1 LEGYAMDKSTS
12 IMDFGRESTKDALTE
27 VLRSGAQKLL
37 LAAVEE
43 ELENL
48 LKGYS
53 SLRLS
58 DGRQAVV
65 RNGHLPAR
73 TIQSGIGSIEVQVP
87 KVRDRSG
94 SGIKFN
100 SALLPPYL
108 KRTRSVEEL
117 LPWLYLKGIS
127 TGDYQEALQSI
138 LGKSAPGL
146 SAPTISRLKLR
157 WHEEHVEWRRRD
169 LSGKRYVYWWA
180 DGIYSHVRMDDK
192 LCLLVIIGATEDGR
206 KELVAVEDGFRES
219 TDSWFSVLTDLRS
232 RGLATD
238 PSLAVG
244 DGALGFW
251 KALSQC
257 YPQTRHQRCW
267 VHKTANVLNKLPKS
281 MQDKVKGSLHDIWM
295 AESRAEADKAFDL
308 TLEKYGVK
316 YGPAMECLKKDRA
329 ELLAFYSFPAEH
341 WLHIRTSNPIESAFS
356 SIRLRTAKT
365 RNCGSRET
373 TLSMIFKLAQSA
385 EKRWRKLQ
393 GHRLLGEVITGIRF
407 KDGIRE
413 TGTPGSKVA

>member
-1 LEGYAMDKSTS
+1 
-12 IMDFGRESTKDALTE
+12 LTE

-43 ELENL
+43 ELENF

-58 DGRQAVV
+58 DGRLSVV
-65 RNGHLPAR
+65 RNGHIPAR
-73 TIQSGIGSIEVQVP
+73 AIQSGIGNIEVKVP

-108 KRTRSVEEL
+108 KRTKSIEEL

-127 TGDYQEALQSI
+127 TGDYQEALHAI
-138 LGKSAPGL
+138 LGKDAPGL
-146 SAPTISRLKLR
+146 SAPTISRLKFK
-157 WHEEHVEWRRRD
+157 WQEEHTQWRRRD
-169 LSGKRYVYWWA
+169 LSNKRYVYWWA
-180 DGIYSHVRMDDK
+180 DGIYSNVRMDDK
-192 LCLLVIIGATEDGR
+192 LCLLVIIGATAEGK

-219 TDSWFSVLTDLRS
+219 TTSWLSLLADLRS
-232 RGLATD
+232 RGLTTG

-251 KALSQC
+251 KALSQV
-257 YPQTRHQRCW
+257 YPQTCHQRCW

-281 MQDKVKGSLHDIWM
+281 MQEKVKGSLHDIWM

-316 YGPAMECLKKDRA
+316 YGSAMECLRKDRA
-329 ELLAFYSFPAEH
+329 ELLEFYSFPAEH
-341 WLHIRTSNPIESAFS
+341 WIHIRTSNPIESAFS
-356 SIRLRTAKT
+356 SIRLRTSKT

-393 GHRLLGEVITGIRF
+393 GHKLLGEVITGIRF
-407 KDGIRE
+407 KDGIRD
-413 TGTPGSKVA
+413 TGTSGSKVA

>member
-1 LEGYAMDKSTS
+1 MDKSTPVY
-12 IMDFGRESTKDALTE
+12 DFGRESTKDVLTD

-43 ELENL
+43 ELEKFL
-48 LKGYS
+48 EGYA

-58 DGRQAVV
+58 DGRLAVV
-65 RNGHLPAR
+65 RNGHLPVR
-73 TIQSGIGSIEVQVP
+73 TIQTGLGDIEVQVP

-94 SGIKFN
+94 SGAKFN

-108 KRTRSVEEL
+108 KRTKSVEDM

-127 TGDYQEALQSI
+127 TGDYQETLQSI
-138 LGKSAPGL
+138 LGKDAPGL
-146 SAPTISRLKLR
+146 SASTISRLKSK
-157 WHEEHVEWRRRD
+157 WQEEHSEWRRRD
-169 LSGKRYVYWWA
+169 LSDKRYVYWWA
-180 DGIYSHVRMDDK
+180 DGIYSNVRMDDK
-192 LCLLVIIGATEDGR
+192 LCLLVIIGATLEGK

-219 TDSWFSVLTDLRS
+219 TDSWQSLLTDLRS
-232 RGLATD
+232 RGLAVG

-251 KALSQC
+251 KALTQI
-257 YPQTRHQRCW
+257 YPQTCHQRCW
-267 VHKTANVLNKLPKS
+267 VHKMGNVLNKLPKS
-281 MQDKVKGSLHDIWM
+281 MQEKVKGSLHDIWM
-295 AESRAEADKAFDL
+295 AESRTEADKAFDL
-308 TLEKYGVK
+308 ALEKYGVK
-316 YGPAMECLKKDRA
+316 YASAMECLKKDRA
-329 ELLAFYSFPAEH
+329 ELLTFYDYPAEH
-341 WLHIRTSNPIESAFS
+341 WIHIRTSNPIESAFS

-393 GHRLLGEVITGIRF
+393 GHKLLGEVIVGIRF
-407 KDGIRE
+407 KDGIRD
-413 TGTPGSKVA
+413 TDAPDSKVA